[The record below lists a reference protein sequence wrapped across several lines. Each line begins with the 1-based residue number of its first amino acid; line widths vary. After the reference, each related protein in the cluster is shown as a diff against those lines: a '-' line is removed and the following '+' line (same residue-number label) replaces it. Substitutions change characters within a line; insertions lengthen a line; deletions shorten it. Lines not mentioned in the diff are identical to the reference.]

1 MFKGFVDNNAKS
13 TIKNKY
19 ITIIFNVQ
27 INARCLQIF
36 SHKNQPSAVTHGKIY
51 AAFRSS
57 NIKNWI
63 FHSDFWSANTQLPVM
78 VSIQSCLSVIL
89 SLCQLLKPD
98 YERHLLCF
106 CVLQSM
112 TEIMWNY
119 KRHLG
124 AIIRESN
131 LCLCCYWIS
140 ISLIKNKK
148 PSKFWLWNWKK
159 WI

>member
-1 MFKGFVDNNAKS
+1 MKKKTSNAKS
-13 TIKNKY
+13 MVITGVGNSYRNLKF
-19 ITIIFNVQ
+19 TIIIQV
-27 INARCLQIF
+27 LQNFWSASAF
-36 SHKNQPSAVTHGKIY
+36 SIQNSLIRTGTIMWALT
-51 AAFRSS
+51 SS
-57 NIKNWI
+57 VIGQRI
-63 FHSDFWSANTQLPVM
+63 PFSTSDFWSANTQLPFM
-78 VSIQSCLSVIL
+78 VPIQSCLSVLL
-89 SLCQLLKPD
+89 SRRQLLKPD

-140 ISLIKNKK
+140 ISLIKNEKL
-148 PSKFWLWNWKK
+148 SKSS
-159 WI
+159 